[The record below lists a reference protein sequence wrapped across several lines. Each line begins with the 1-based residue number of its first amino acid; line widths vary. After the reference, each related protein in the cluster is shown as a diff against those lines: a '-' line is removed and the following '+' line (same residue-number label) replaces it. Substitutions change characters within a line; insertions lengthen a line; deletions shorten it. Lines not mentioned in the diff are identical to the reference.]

1 MKKKQHSYIETSH
14 TVGRVGEVIS
24 CLLMIGIPLAI
35 MAIYD
40 VWPEWSSFLVTAGSL
55 LAVFGP
61 INIAGVISYMPILG
75 TGYYIGAITGNVS
88 NLKVPCALNAIDVAK
103 VSLGTEESDVV
114 ASLAIAISSLV
125 TMIVIALGVL
135 LLVPLQPFLM
145 SENVRVA
152 TQNMIPALIGS
163 LTLTVL
169 MSNRSGKYEIRGQWK
184 IALIPMLIV
193 VLLHV
198 FVVSL
203 TGKEGIVILL
213 MLPIIMLCGVSF
225 KKRGVIQLVPLEK
238 TLNPA
243 NDGKRCKG

>member
-1 MKKKQHSYIETSH
+1 MKKGQRSYIDRSH

-24 CLLMIGIPLAI
+24 CLLMLGIPIAI
-35 MAIYD
+35 MTTYD

-75 TGYYIGAITGNVS
+75 TGYYIGAITGNMA
-88 NLKVPCALNAIDVAK
+88 NLKAPCALNAIDVAK

-114 ASLAIAISSLV
+114 ASLAVAVSSLV
-125 TMIVIALGVL
+125 TMIVIALGVV

-145 SENVRVA
+145 SENVQIA
-152 TQNMIPALIGS
+152 TQNMIPALFGS

-169 MSNRSGKYEIRGQWK
+169 MSNRSGRSEIRGQWK
-184 IALIPMLIV
+184 MAVVPMLIV
-193 VLLHV
+193 VLIHV

-203 TGKEGIVILL
+203 TGKEGVVMLLILPVL
-213 MLPIIMLCGVSF
+213 LLCGIAL
-225 KKRGVIQLVPLEK
+225 KKKGWIRMVPIEK
-238 TLNPA
+238 TDRHA
-243 NDGKRCKG
+243 A